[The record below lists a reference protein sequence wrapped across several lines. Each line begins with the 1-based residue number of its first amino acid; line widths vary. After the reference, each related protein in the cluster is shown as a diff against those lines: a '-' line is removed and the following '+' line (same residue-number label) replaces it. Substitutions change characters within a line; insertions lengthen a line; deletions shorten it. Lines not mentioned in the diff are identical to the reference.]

1 MQKSTETQQNPNMVS
16 LMHTSA
22 PSILDCPVV
31 KGKLYTLHIQSSF
44 SHLTPNN
51 IANSSGKLINMGKAK
66 HTHWLSFHFHS
77 SPIAL
82 FFFYL
87 KFTLEKIPLNEQFP
101 AINILKNHK

>member
-1 MQKSTETQQNPNMVS
+1 MQNSTETQQNPNMVS

-31 KGKLYTLHIQSSF
+31 KGKHYTLHIQSLF

-66 HTHWLSFHFHS
+66 LHTLVEFPLPRKSYCIIFFLSK
-77 SPIAL
+77 I
-82 FFFYL
+82 YL
-87 KFTLEKIPLNEQFP
+87 GENST
-101 AINILKNHK
+101 